1 MSNGDQLFNKT
12 SLSNNDNLNYVD
24 LLRGLA
30 IIGVLLSHSTIGMA
44 VAGLKNLPFNIDWL
58 MHAGRHG
65 VALFF
70 VVSAYTLMRSMAN
83 RTGNEYLPTIK
94 YFLRRFF
101 RIAPAYYLVLLIV
114 FFVDGVGF
122 SGYSNPQNPMLT
134 WKDLFIHLFFIN
146 GFFPYYTNN
155 FLAVEWS
162 ISTEVLFYAL
172 LPIIFFL
179 IRKIGPSRYAI
190 WKVFGLYL
198 LSIYFL
204 WGMFY
209 KGEYLKQWIGYYSA
223 DIFNSW
229 IYFFILTHLH
239 EFIIGIAVW
248 VFLNNRN
255 TTLKHTDKQI
265 VKPEKKSMSWQLL
278 AIFLMGISFVYVEY
292 FYVDNFYIMI
302 SGLVMWGI
310 LSGALIYFLDTQ
322 RSIKLPIVSY
332 FGKISFSLYLI
343 HFPVFNSLTHLK
355 KMWAITTIA
364 EINFIIYAAIGIL
377 TSLCLAT
384 LLYYLIERQ
393 GMRFGRFVISFI
405 QVKNR

>member
-1 MSNGDQLFNKT
+1 MNNGDQLFNKT
-12 SLSNNDNLNYVD
+12 SLSKNDNLNYVD

-30 IIGVLLSHSTIGMA
+30 IIGVLLSHCTIGMA
-44 VAGLKNLPFNIDWL
+44 VVGLKNLPFNIDWL

-83 RTGNEYLPTIK
+83 RIESEYLPTIK

-101 RIAPAYYLVLLIV
+101 RIAPAYYVVLLIV

-122 SGYSNPQNPMLT
+122 FGYSNPQNPTLT
-134 WKDLFIHLFFIN
+134 WNDLFAHLFFIN

-162 ISTEVLFYAL
+162 ISTEILFYTA

-179 IRKIGPSRYAI
+179 IRKIGPDRYEI
-190 WKVFGLYL
+190 WKVIGLYL
-198 LSIYFL
+198 LSILFL

-209 KGEYLKQWIGYYSA
+209 RGEYLKQWIGYYPA

-229 IYFFILTHLH
+229 TYFFILTHLH

-248 VFLNNRN
+248 VFLNNTN
-255 TTLKHTDKQI
+255 TKLKHADKVTAKQ
-265 VKPEKKSMSWQLL
+265 EKNLINWQLL
-278 AIFLMGISFVYVEY
+278 IIFLIGISFVYVEY
-292 FYVDNFYIMI
+292 FYADNFYIMI
-302 SGLVMWGI
+302 SGLMMWGI
-310 LSGALIYFLDTQ
+310 LSGALIYFLDIQ
-322 RSIKLPIVSY
+322 RPRQLPIISY

-364 EINFIIYAAIGIL
+364 EINFIIYAVIGIL

-405 QVKNR
+405 QVRNR